1 MVLAPGITDALI
13 DIVGLD
19 HVRVDAAIS
28 CPLAAHPLAR
38 RPDAVVY
45 PGATTEVAHVVRGAR
60 ACGLAVLTWG
70 GATFLDGRAGRIV
83 LNLSRLNKVAEIDP
97 RALTARVQREAPLN
111 DLKREL
117 VAAGFA
123 IACLPRRVAGR
134 PSVTDHVLALE
145 AVAPSGRVMR
155 VRRTESRT
163 GHDVV
168 DLVTWT
174 DGLMFVITELTLAL
188 TPALAVTRPRWGS

>member
-19 HVRVDAAIS
+19 HVRVDAAVS
-28 CPLAAHPLAR
+28 GPLGARPLVR

-45 PGATTEVAHVVRGAR
+45 PGDTTEVAHVVRGAR

-70 GATFLDGRAGRIV
+70 GATFVDGCAGRIV

-97 RALTARVQREAPLN
+97 HALSARVQREAPLH
-111 DLKREL
+111 DVKREL

-188 TPALAVTRPRWGS
+188 TRRSQ